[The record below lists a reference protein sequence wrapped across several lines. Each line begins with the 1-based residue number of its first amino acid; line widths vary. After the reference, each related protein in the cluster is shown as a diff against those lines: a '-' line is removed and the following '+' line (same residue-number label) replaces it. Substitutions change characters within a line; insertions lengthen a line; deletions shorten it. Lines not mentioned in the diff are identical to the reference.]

1 MKFATV
7 RLGKTSV
14 QDIKTLSA
22 MPQGVVSSAEQI
34 SVVCTQV
41 PEDLSNGTIVF
52 LWLGSDNSKGIPTE
66 WTQGFKAV
74 GVVVNVDRGARYNDE
89 STTTLQLKYAFKD
102 AITRLDVLRECPEAY
117 YWCSSLPIIGLDDHS
132 NQTIRCIADGS
143 ERGEIG
149 AFLFALNAV
158 QHEFREEIKSV
169 LPELDA
175 LFWDNIKSP
184 KTGEVVTST
193 TGLNNMKS
201 PRQKIVYGAPG
212 TGKSHG
218 IEGVVGA
225 YPDTVRTTFHPD
237 SDYATFVGC
246 YKPTM
251 IPQVKYGLQGKPIE
265 QGGKEVTEEVIA
277 YSYIPQAFTKA
288 YVRAWRKME
297 PGPDGKIPPQFL
309 VIEEINRGNCAQIFG
324 DLFQLLDRDG
334 AHYSKYA
341 IEADSDL
348 AKYIAKELSSAPAS
362 IPADIRSGN
371 ILKLPPNL
379 YIWATMNTSDQSLF
393 PMDSA
398 FKRRWE
404 WEYIPIKDAGK
415 GWKIVAGGT
424 PFSWWDFVE
433 TVNKYILGTLKNED
447 KQLGYFFARPDD
459 DASDIIEASKF
470 VNKVLFYLYNDVFKD
485 YDLPKGFAKPD
496 GKGKFAFKDFFLAD
510 GKPDEAAVKDL
521 LTGLLAQPQ

>member
-1 MKFATV
+1 
-7 RLGKTSV
+7 
-14 QDIKTLSA
+14 
-22 MPQGVVSSAEQI
+22 
-34 SVVCTQV
+34 
-41 PEDLSNGTIVF
+41 
-52 LWLGSDNSKGIPTE
+52 
-66 WTQGFKAV
+66 
-74 GVVVNVDRGARYNDE
+74 
-89 STTTLQLKYAFKD
+89 
-102 AITRLDVLRECPEAY
+102 
-117 YWCSSLPIIGLDDHS
+117 
-132 NQTIRCIADGS
+132 
-143 ERGEIG
+143 
-149 AFLFALNAV
+149 
-158 QHEFREEIKSV
+158 
-169 LPELDA
+169 
-175 LFWDNIKSP
+175 
-184 KTGEVVTST
+184 
-193 TGLNNMKS
+193 MKS

-510 GKPDEAAVKDL
+510 GKPDEVAVKDL